1 MLLARRIGE
10 VNHYKNTRKLHGE
23 SLLFLSAELIIM
35 LSVILVAAKV
45 GGEIAER
52 FLKIPALIGELTAG
66 IIIGPH
72 ALGGIRFFDRFG
84 PMFREVGPY
93 ISEAASHAGD
103 AVEPAIPFAL
113 YFVGQLGAV
122 LLLFEAGLETDRQR
136 FLKFIRPATAVA
148 LGGVIFPFAL
158 GVLVTLWFGYATF
171 DSIHDAIPALF
182 VGAILTATSVGITA
196 RVLSDISRLDSIEG
210 VIILAAAV
218 VDDVLGIVIVA
229 IIVAIEA
236 EGTVSGGSVALL
248 IVKAFGF
255 WLGLTL
261 IGSILANRISRLTM
275 WFQSDGATLV
285 LAITLGFIAASVAEV
300 YFGLAMIIGAFSM
313 GLALSATVLK
323 EYTIFAI
330 QNGGSILVP
339 VFFCIIGM
347 QVDLTAVAESDN
359 LGRLALFALAVTA
372 IAIITKVAGAG
383 LPVMAVGFGRER
395 SWRIGLGMLPR
406 GEVALIVAEIGRA
419 SGIIGRDIFTVAIV
433 MTVITT
439 VIAPIFLVKAF
450 GGGQPRRRGHAQV
463 RAH

>member
-1 MLLARRIGE
+1 
-10 VNHYKNTRKLHGE
+10 
-23 SLLFLSAELIIM
+23 M

-52 FLKIPALIGELTAG
+52 YLKIPALIGELGAG

-72 ALGGIRFFDRFG
+72 ALGGIRFFDLAG
-84 PMFREVGPY
+84 PMFHEVGPY

-122 LLLFEAGLETDRQR
+122 LLLFEAGLETDRKQ
-136 FLKFIRPATAVA
+136 FLRFIRPAMAVA
-148 LGGVIFPFAL
+148 IGGVVFPFAL

-171 DSIHDAIPALF
+171 NSVEEAIPALF

-210 VIILAAAV
+210 VVILAAAV

-229 IIVAIEA
+229 IVVGINA
-236 EGTVSGGSVALL
+236 GDTDPNSVILL

-261 IGSILANRISRLTM
+261 IGSILANRISRMTM
-275 WFQSDGATLV
+275 WFKSDGSTLV

-313 GLALSATVLK
+313 GLALSATLLK

-330 QNGGSILVP
+330 RNGGSILVP

-347 QVDLTAVAESDN
+347 QVDLTAIAESEN
-359 LGRLALFALAVTA
+359 LGRLALFALAVTV

-383 LPVMAVGFGRER
+383 LPVMAVGFGKQR

-439 VIAPIFLVKAF
+439 IIAPIFLVKAF
-450 GGGQPRRRGHAQV
+450 GRDGSSSRGSTPAG
-463 RAH
+463 AH

>member
-1 MLLARRIGE
+1 
-10 VNHYKNTRKLHGE
+10 
-23 SLLFLSAELIIM
+23 M

-45 GGEIAER
+45 GGEIVER
-52 FLKIPALIGELTAG
+52 FLKIPALIGELGVG
-66 IIIGPH
+66 ILIGPH
-72 ALGGIRFFDRFG
+72 ALGGIRFFDRVG
-84 PMFREVGPY
+84 PVFHEVGAY
-93 ISEAASHAGD
+93 ATEAANQAGD
-103 AVEPAIPFAL
+103 AIEPAIPFAL
-113 YFVGQLGAV
+113 YFIGQLGAV
-122 LLLFEAGLETDRQR
+122 LLLFEAGLETDRKR

-210 VIILAAAV
+210 VVIMAAAV
-218 VDDVLGIVIVA
+218 VDDVLGIVLVAVVVA
-229 IIVAIEA
+229 IDA
-236 EGTVSGGSVALL
+236 EGSVSGSSVALL

-261 IGSILANRISRLTM
+261 IGSILANHISKFTM
-275 WFQSDGATLV
+275 WFRTDGATLA

-313 GLALSATVLK
+313 GLALSATILK
-323 EYTIFAI
+323 EKTIFYI
-330 QNGGSILVP
+330 KNGGSVLVP

-347 QVDLTAVAESDN
+347 QVDLTVIWESDN
-359 LGRLALFALAVTA
+359 IGQLALFAAAVTA
-372 IAIITKVAGAG
+372 VAIVTKVAGAG
-383 LPVMAVGFGRER
+383 LPVMVVGFGRDR

-433 MTVITT
+433 MTVVTT

-450 GGGQPRRRGHAQV
+450 GRNRGYRRADA

>member
-1 MLLARRIGE
+1 
-10 VNHYKNTRKLHGE
+10 
-23 SLLFLSAELIIM
+23 M

-52 FLKIPALIGELTAG
+52 YLKIPALIGELGAG

-72 ALGGIRFFDRFG
+72 ALGGIRFFDLAG
-84 PMFREVGPY
+84 PMFHEVGPY

-122 LLLFEAGLETDRQR
+122 LLLFEAGLETDRKQ
-136 FLKFIRPATAVA
+136 FLRFIRPAMAVA
-148 LGGVIFPFAL
+148 IGGVVFPFAL

-171 DSIHDAIPALF
+171 NSVEEAIPALF

-210 VIILAAAV
+210 VVILAAAV

-229 IIVAIEA
+229 IVVGINA
-236 EGTVSGGSVALL
+236 GDTDPNSVILL

-261 IGSILANRISRLTM
+261 IGSILANRISRMTM
-275 WFQSDGATLV
+275 WFKSDGSTLV

-313 GLALSATVLK
+313 GLALSATLLK

-330 QNGGSILVP
+330 RNGGSILVP

-347 QVDLTAVAESDN
+347 QVDLTAIAESEN
-359 LGRLALFALAVTA
+359 LGRLALFALAVTV

-383 LPVMAVGFGRER
+383 LPVMAVGFGKQR

-439 VIAPIFLVKAF
+439 IIAPIFLVKAF
-450 GGGQPRRRGHAQV
+450 GHDRSNSRESTPAG
-463 RAH
+463 AH

>member
-1 MLLARRIGE
+1 
-10 VNHYKNTRKLHGE
+10 
-23 SLLFLSAELIIM
+23 M

-52 FLKIPALIGELTAG
+52 YLKIPALIGELGAG

-72 ALGGIRFFDRFG
+72 ALGGIRFFDLAG
-84 PMFREVGPY
+84 PMFHEVGPY

-122 LLLFEAGLETDRQR
+122 LLLFEAGLETDRKQ
-136 FLKFIRPATAVA
+136 FLRFIRPAMAVA
-148 LGGVIFPFAL
+148 IGGVVFPFAL

-171 DSIHDAIPALF
+171 NSVEEAIPALF

-210 VIILAAAV
+210 VVILAAAV

-229 IIVAIEA
+229 IVVGINA
-236 EGTVSGGSVALL
+236 GDTDPNSVILL

-261 IGSILANRISRLTM
+261 IGSILANRISRMTM
-275 WFQSDGATLV
+275 WFKSDGSTLV
-285 LAITLGFIAASVAEV
+285 MAITLGFIAASVAEV

-330 QNGGSILVP
+330 RNGGSILVP

-347 QVDLTAVAESDN
+347 QVDLTAIAESEN
-359 LGRLALFALAVTA
+359 LGRLALFALAVTV

-383 LPVMAVGFGRER
+383 LPVMAVGFGKQR

-439 VIAPIFLVKAF
+439 IIAPIFLVKAF
-450 GGGQPRRRGHAQV
+450 GRDGSSSRGSTPAG
-463 RAH
+463 AH

>member
-1 MLLARRIGE
+1 
-10 VNHYKNTRKLHGE
+10 
-23 SLLFLSAELIIM
+23 M

-52 FLKIPALIGELTAG
+52 YLKIPALIGELGAG

-72 ALGGIRFFDRFG
+72 ALGGIRFFDLAG
-84 PMFREVGPY
+84 PMFHEVGPY

-122 LLLFEAGLETDRQR
+122 LLLFEAGLETDRKQ
-136 FLKFIRPATAVA
+136 FLRFIRPAMAVA
-148 LGGVIFPFAL
+148 IGGVVFPFAL

-171 DSIHDAIPALF
+171 NSVEEAIPALF

-210 VIILAAAV
+210 VVILAAAV

-229 IIVAIEA
+229 IVVGINA
-236 EGTVSGGSVALL
+236 GDTDPNSVILL

-261 IGSILANRISRLTM
+261 IGSILANRISRMTM
-275 WFQSDGATLV
+275 WFKSDGSTLV
-285 LAITLGFIAASVAEV
+285 MAITLGFIAASGAEV

-313 GLALSATVLK
+313 GLALSATLLK

-330 QNGGSILVP
+330 RNGGSILVP

-347 QVDLTAVAESDN
+347 QVDLTAIAESEN
-359 LGRLALFALAVTA
+359 LGRLALFALAVTV

-383 LPVMAVGFGRER
+383 LPVMAVGFGKHR

-419 SGIIGRDIFTVAIV
+419 SGIIDRDIFTVAIV
-433 MTVITT
+433 MTVVTT
-439 VIAPIFLVKAF
+439 IIAPIFLVKAF
-450 GGGQPRRRGHAQV
+450 GHDGSRRRESTPAG
-463 RAH
+463 AH

>member
-1 MLLARRIGE
+1 
-10 VNHYKNTRKLHGE
+10 
-23 SLLFLSAELIIM
+23 M

-52 FLKIPALIGELTAG
+52 YLKIPALIGELGAG

-72 ALGGIRFFDRFG
+72 ALGGIRFFDLAG
-84 PMFREVGPY
+84 PMFHEVGPY
-93 ISEAASHAGD
+93 ISEAVSHAGD

-122 LLLFEAGLETDRQR
+122 LLLFEAGLETDRKQ
-136 FLKFIRPATAVA
+136 FLRFIRPAMAVA
-148 LGGVIFPFAL
+148 IGGVVFPFAL

-171 DSIHDAIPALF
+171 NSVEEAIPALF

-210 VIILAAAV
+210 VVILAAAV

-229 IIVAIEA
+229 IVVGINA
-236 EGTVSGGSVALL
+236 GDTDPNSVILL

-261 IGSILANRISRLTM
+261 IGSILANRISRMTM
-275 WFQSDGATLV
+275 WFKSDGSTLV
-285 LAITLGFIAASVAEV
+285 MAITLGFIAASVAEV

-313 GLALSATVLK
+313 GLALSATLLK

-330 QNGGSILVP
+330 RNGGSILVP

-347 QVDLTAVAESDN
+347 QVDLTAIAESEN
-359 LGRLALFALAVTA
+359 LGRLALFALAVTV

-383 LPVMAVGFGRER
+383 LPVMAVGFGKQR

-439 VIAPIFLVKAF
+439 IIAPIFLVKAF
-450 GGGQPRRRGHAQV
+450 GRDGSSSSGSAPAG
-463 RAH
+463 AH

>member
-1 MLLARRIGE
+1 
-10 VNHYKNTRKLHGE
+10 
-23 SLLFLSAELIIM
+23 M

-52 FLKIPALIGELTAG
+52 YLKIPALIGELGAG

-72 ALGGIRFFDRFG
+72 ALGGIRFFDLAG
-84 PMFREVGPY
+84 PMFHEVGPY

-122 LLLFEAGLETDRQR
+122 LLLFEAGLETDRKQ
-136 FLKFIRPATAVA
+136 FLRFIRPAMAVA
-148 LGGVIFPFAL
+148 IGGVVFPFAL

-171 DSIHDAIPALF
+171 NSVEEAIPALF

-210 VIILAAAV
+210 VVILAAAV

-229 IIVAIEA
+229 IVVGINA
-236 EGTVSGGSVALL
+236 GDTDPNSVILL

-261 IGSILANRISRLTM
+261 IGSILANRISRMTM
-275 WFQSDGATLV
+275 WFKSDGSTLV

-330 QNGGSILVP
+330 RNGGSILVP

-347 QVDLTAVAESDN
+347 QVDLTAIAESEN
-359 LGRLALFALAVTA
+359 LGRLALFALAVTV

-383 LPVMAVGFGRER
+383 LPVMAVGFGKQR

-439 VIAPIFLVKAF
+439 IIAPIFLVKAF
-450 GGGQPRRRGHAQV
+450 GRDGSSSRGSTPAG
-463 RAH
+463 AH

>member
-1 MLLARRIGE
+1 
-10 VNHYKNTRKLHGE
+10 
-23 SLLFLSAELIIM
+23 M
-35 LSVILVAAKV
+35 LSVILVAAKA

-52 FLKIPALIGELTAG
+52 YFKIPALIGELGAG

-72 ALGGIRFFDRFG
+72 ALGGIRFFDVAG
-84 PMFREVGPY
+84 PMFHEVGPY

-103 AVEPAIPFAL
+103 AIEPAIPFAL

-122 LLLFEAGLETDRQR
+122 LLLFEAGLETDRKQ
-136 FLKFIRPATAVA
+136 FLKFIRPAMAVA
-148 LGGVIFPFAL
+148 IGGVVFPFAL
-158 GVLVTLWFGYATF
+158 GALVTLWFGYATF
-171 DSIHDAIPALF
+171 NSVEEAIPALF

-210 VIILAAAV
+210 VVILAAAV

-229 IIVAIEA
+229 IVVGINAGDTDPNSII
-236 EGTVSGGSVALL
+236 LL

-261 IGSILANRISRLTM
+261 IGSILANRISRMTM
-275 WFQSDGATLV
+275 WFKSDGSTLV

-330 QNGGSILVP
+330 RNGGSILVP

-347 QVDLTAVAESDN
+347 QVDLTAIAESEN
-359 LGRLALFALAVTA
+359 LGRLALFALAVTV

-383 LPVMAVGFGRER
+383 LPVMAVGFGKQR

-433 MTVITT
+433 MTVVTT
-439 VIAPIFLVKAF
+439 IIAPIFLVKAF
-450 GGGQPRRRGHAQV
+450 GHDGSRSRGSTPAS
-463 RAH
+463 AH